1 MTNIVRNDKNAMKN
15 VRALLSKRKNSR
27 MSVAMLSDEAG
38 LSYGAIQ
45 SYERGTSVPS
55 PDAYNALADV
65 FGWEK
70 IEKPAPK
77 KKKRRPPQISDND
90 KRPQKRSYEAVV
102 HEEEKPLEIPKA
114 PEFTFEQG
122 RDYSIYAKDGN
133 LERSSFGEKFY
144 VFRYKGK
151 QGIHHVFTEIHGGWS
166 RTYTDVQLM
175 GKTIKE
181 V

>member
-15 VRALLSKRKNSR
+15 VRCLREKRRNAK
-27 MSVAMLSDEAG
+27 MSMAMLSDEAG
-38 LSYGAIQ
+38 LTYRAIQ
-45 SYERGTSVPS
+45 SYESGKSVPS

-77 KKKRRPPQISDND
+77 RKKCPA
-90 KRPQKRSYEAVV
+90 KRSYEAVV
-102 HEEEKPLEIPKA
+102 HEEETPPEVPRA
-114 PEFTFEQG
+114 PEFTFEAG
-122 RDYSIYAKDGN
+122 KDYSIYAKDGN
-133 LERSSFGEKFY
+133 LERSSFGEKSF
-144 VFRYKGK
+144 VFRYVGK
-151 QGIHHVFTEIHGGWS
+151 QGIHHVFREIHGGWS

-175 GKTIKE
+175 GKTIQE